1 MSYISNGCND
11 CSSVDFGATGTMNS
25 GNSTNFLNPPQ
36 NTMFENTHQ
45 NQFMYQQP
53 QVQQQVQNQVQQPV
67 LQPVLQQQ
75 QPQVQQKFQ
84 QAPKPVQQQ
93 QYNNKN
99 TTNNNGNNG
108 IQHILGSYLLDNA
121 FVLIVAFI
129 VASAWHTTIKY
140 YIDQAI
146 KFNGGTPTYYIVYAV
161 VATILSI
168 FLTTMKS

>member
-11 CSSVDFGATGTMNS
+11 CSSVDFGASGVMNN
-25 GNSTNFLNPPQ
+25 GNSQNFLTNPQ
-36 NTMFENTHQ
+36 NTMFENTQQ
-45 NQFMYQQP
+45 NQFMQQP
-53 QVQQQVQNQVQQPV
+53 QQQPQQ
-67 LQPVLQQQ
+67 QPVLQQQ
-75 QPQVQQKFQ
+75 VQQQQPVLQQQQQKFQ

-93 QYNNKN
+93 QYNTNKN
-99 TTNNNGNNG
+99 TTTNNNG

-161 VATILSI
+161 IATIISI

>member
-11 CSSVDFGATGTMNS
+11 CSSVDFGASGVMNN
-25 GNSTNFLNPPQ
+25 GNSQNFLTNPQ
-36 NTMFENTHQ
+36 NTMFENTQQ
-45 NQFMYQQP
+45 NQFMQQP
-53 QVQQQVQNQVQQPV
+53 QQ
-67 LQPVLQQQ
+67 QPVLQQQ
-75 QPQVQQKFQ
+75 VQQQQPVLQQHQQQVQQKFQ

-93 QYNNKN
+93 QYNNNKN
-99 TTNNNGNNG
+99 TTTNNNG

-161 VATILSI
+161 IATIISI

>member
-25 GNSTNFLNPPQ
+25 GNSTNFLIPPQ
-36 NTMFENTHQ
+36 NTMFENTQQ

>member
-11 CSSVDFGATGTMNS
+11 CSSVDFGASGVMNN
-25 GNSTNFLNPPQ
+25 GNSQNFLTNPQ
-36 NTMFENTHQ
+36 NTMFENTQQ
-45 NQFMYQQP
+45 NQFMQQP
-53 QVQQQVQNQVQQPV
+53 QQQPQQ
-67 LQPVLQQQ
+67 QPVLQQQ
-75 QPQVQQKFQ
+75 VQQVQQQQPVLQQQQQKFQ

-93 QYNNKN
+93 QYNTNKN
-99 TTNNNGNNG
+99 TTTNNNG

-161 VATILSI
+161 IATIISI